1 VQQSATRTQIQPNEK
16 KKKGGREE
24 RTLYKASQ
32 NLTPGLQQR
41 MPGHDLQKPLQPLTA
56 MLDDV
61 VAEAVREDLPRQ
73 RGDGDARALA
83 LEDVAEVLE
92 VGVAAA
98 HDGVFQFEGGDV
110 CAADQLVGGVHVA
123 GRAVG
128 LGVADLF
135 GDGLLVSWAG
145 EGKGGV

>member
-1 VQQSATRTQIQPNEK
+1 
-16 KKKGGREE
+16 
-24 RTLYKASQ
+24 
-32 NLTPGLQQR
+32 
-41 MPGHDLQKPLQPLTA
+41 MPGDDLQKLLQPLTA

-110 CAADQLVGGVHVA
+110 CAANELVGGVHVA
-123 GRAVG
+123 
-128 LGVADLF
+128 
-135 GDGLLVSWAG
+135 
-145 EGKGGV
+145 